1 MDSRESA
8 RSCPSEP
15 LHGDARTTAAHR
27 GRGRTAVECDFQLG
41 RVDVV
46 RVEEAR
52 DVATRQA
59 VYAFRYT
66 VYVEEMGRRQA
77 HADHTRRLLAE
88 PEDESA
94 RLLVARN
101 SHGEVVGTARVHLA
115 EHIPPSLQALYQL
128 HRFAPFHP
136 RESSTTT
143 KLMVDRRYRRSPL
156 ALRLAQACYDIG
168 LSAGVSFNFID
179 CNAHLRP
186 FFFQLGFR
194 QVLPDFDHRDYG
206 VVSPLVLALR
216 DVEYLRRIRSP
227 FVVPDMAAGHPSVAF
242 LERMLAPTLPQT
254 GVA

>member
-1 MDSRESA
+1 M
-8 RSCPSEP
+8 
-15 LHGDARTTAAHR
+15 
-27 GRGRTAVECDFQLG
+27 
-41 RVDVV
+41 V
-46 RVEEAR
+46 RVEEAH
-52 DVATRQA
+52 DVETRQA

-77 HADHTRRLLAE
+77 HADHVRRVLAE

-101 SHGEVVGTARVHLA
+101 SYGDVVGTARVHLA
-115 EHIPPSLQALYQL
+115 ERIPPSLEALYQL
-128 HRFAPFHP
+128 QRFAPFHP
-136 RESSTTT
+136 HESSTTT

-168 LSAGVSFNFID
+168 LSAGISYNFID
-179 CNAHLRP
+179 CNAHLRS

-216 DVEYLRRIRSP
+216 DVEHLRRIRSP
-227 FVVPDMAAGHPSVAF
+227 FVVPDLPAGHPSVAF
-242 LERMLAPTLPQT
+242 LERMLAHSVPHT